1 MTVQRE
7 LPAQVLFEIGYVG
20 TRGRELALERYPN
33 QLDPRHL
40 ALGSR
45 LNQLVDNPFLGVLAR
60 GILAGPRVRQA
71 QLLRPFPQF
80 EELVGARD
88 TGGSSWYNGLLV
100 SGRKRMSHGIEFEGS
115 YTFSKTLD
123 VGEDPVQNEYDRL
136 ASRAVAATDITHRT
150 VMSFIYELPFGKRRH
165 WGSDAPPAVEWLVG
179 GWQING
185 IASIQSGTPLTISA
199 SNTAGIFNP
208 RTSANN
214 NGRSGRLTGPAQ
226 QRLERW
232 FDTGVFSQPDPFT
245 FGAAGTRIA
254 NLRADGIRNFDLS
267 LFKEFRPLEKMQIQF
282 RLEALNAFNTPQ
294 FAGPNTSVTST
305 AFGQVTAQA
314 NAPRQLQFGL
324 KFLW

>member
-1 MTVQRE
+1 
-7 LPAQVLFEIGYVG
+7 
-20 TRGRELALERYPN
+20 
-33 QLDPRHL
+33 
-40 ALGSR
+40 
-45 LNQLVDNPFLGVLAR
+45 
-60 GILAGPRVRQA
+60 
-71 QLLRPFPQF
+71 
-80 EELVGARD
+80 
-88 TGGSSWYNGLLV
+88 
-100 SGRKRMSHGIEFEGS
+100 MSHGLELEGS

-150 VMSFIYELPFGKRRH
+150 VMSFIYELPFGKGRH
-165 WGSDAPPAVEWLVG
+165 WGGDAPRAVEWLVG
-179 GWQING
+179 GWQLNG
-185 IASIQSGTPLTISA
+185 IASIQSGTPLAISA

-214 NGRSGRLTGPAQ
+214 NGRSGKLTGPAQ

-232 FDTGVFSQPDPFT
+232 FNTSVFSQPEPFT
-245 FGAAGTRIA
+245 FGTAGTRIT

-267 LFKEFRPLEKMQIQF
+267 LFKEFRPLERVQIQF

-305 AFGQVTAQA
+305 AIAQVTAQA